1 MKGCHTT
8 LSHLFFVAVS
18 LAEQWYTLGIQMN
31 QKMQILK
38 WMGKRTHPHIIS
50 LIILVLAGS
59 VSSVIKVIMAYLSKD
74 LIDSFIGG
82 ISKATIQV
90 GILFAV
96 SVLILLFGKWII
108 TVLTVRTTENM
119 TGSLKEEVYGKLANA
134 DWMEYARYHTGDM
147 ATRVNGDTQVIV
159 NGIINGLTRGAAS
172 VMGLAAAFLVLLSF
186 HRGVAYFS
194 ILVGPAALI
203 LGAFA
208 GSRYVSVHEE
218 AQKADSNY
226 RSYLQECLEHMLIIK
241 TFGREGESR
250 VRLRNL
256 QAEKKR
262 LALKRNYTSAVTN
275 TLIMIGLWI
284 GFLAVFGWGAAYVL
298 DSTLTVGTI
307 TAYIQLILQ
316 IILPF
321 IELASLFPMM
331 YSAAGS
337 AKRII
342 EIEGLRE
349 DLEPVKA
356 ALQSVADSPVREK
369 VNGFESIDLQ
379 ELTFAYTPEKPVLK
393 DITFSLKA
401 GDTLALTGASGE
413 GKTTLIYLL
422 MQLLRPTDGHIYI
435 KDKGIKYDLE
445 SCYIR
450 QLISYVP
457 QGNTLFSGTIEEN
470 LRIGDSQADKEEQKE
485 MLKAACAWEF
495 VSKLPEGLDTNLGER
510 GVGLS
515 EGQAQRISI
524 ARALIRKKP
533 LLILDE
539 ATSALDMDTE
549 REVIHN
555 ISNLRQGSCIIIT
568 HRLSILRY
576 CRRVLELNGGR
587 IRERSVEEILSEFN
601 EMANE
606 VAATGAI

>member
-1 MKGCHTT
+1 
-8 LSHLFFVAVS
+8 
-18 LAEQWYTLGIQMN
+18 
-31 QKMQILK
+31 
-38 WMGKRTHPHIIS
+38 
-50 LIILVLAGS
+50 
-59 VSSVIKVIMAYLSKD
+59 
-74 LIDSFIGG
+74 
-82 ISKATIQV
+82 
-90 GILFAV
+90 
-96 SVLILLFGKWII
+96 
-108 TVLTVRTTENM
+108 
-119 TGSLKEEVYGKLANA
+119 
-134 DWMEYARYHTGDM
+134 
-147 ATRVNGDTQVIV
+147 
-159 NGIINGLTRGAAS
+159 
-172 VMGLAAAFLVLLSF
+172 
-186 HRGVAYFS
+186 
-194 ILVGPAALI
+194 
-203 LGAFA
+203 
-208 GSRYVSVHEE
+208 
-218 AQKADSNY
+218 
-226 RSYLQECLEHMLIIK
+226 
-241 TFGREGESR
+241 
-250 VRLRNL
+250 
-256 QAEKKR
+256 
-262 LALKRNYTSAVTN
+262 
-275 TLIMIGLWI
+275 
-284 GFLAVFGWGAAYVL
+284 
-298 DSTLTVGTI
+298 
-307 TAYIQLILQ
+307 
-316 IILPF
+316 
-321 IELASLFPMM
+321 
-331 YSAAGS
+331 
-337 AKRII
+337 
-342 EIEGLRE
+342 
-349 DLEPVKA
+349 
-356 ALQSVADSPVREK
+356 
-369 VNGFESIDLQ
+369 
-379 ELTFAYTPEKPVLK
+379 LTFAYTPEKPVVK

-422 MQLLRPTDGHIYI
+422 LQLLRPTDGHIYI

-549 REVIHN
+549 RKVIHN

>member
-1 MKGCHTT
+1 MAAIE
-8 LSHLFFVAVS
+8 V
-18 LAEQWYTLGIQMN
+18 GIQMN
-31 QKMQILK
+31 QKIQILK

-50 LIILVLAGS
+50 LITLVLTGS
-59 VSSVIKVIMAYLSKD
+59 VSSIIKVIMAYLSKD

-82 ISKATIQV
+82 ITKATVQG
-90 GILFAV
+90 GILFAA
-96 SVLILLFGKWII
+96 SVLILLFGKWLI
-108 TVLTVRTTENM
+108 TVLTVHTTENM
-119 TGSLKEEVYGKLANA
+119 TGSLKEEVYEKLAKT

-159 NGIINGLTRGAAS
+159 NGIINGLTRGATS
-172 VMGLAAAFLVLLSF
+172 VMGLAAAFFVLMSF
-186 HRGVAYFS
+186 HRGVAFFS
-194 ILVGPAALI
+194 VLVGPVALI

-218 AQKADSNY
+218 AQKADSSY

-250 VRLRNL
+250 VKLREL

-316 IILPF
+316 VILPF
-321 IELASLFPMM
+321 IELASLFPMI

-342 EIEGLRE
+342 EVEGLRE
-349 DLEPVKA
+349 DLEPDKA
-356 ALQSVADSPVREK
+356 VEQPVADAPVREK
-369 VNGFESIDLQ
+369 VNGFESIDLK
-379 ELTFAYTPEKPVLK
+379 ELTFAYTPEKLVLK
-393 DITFSLKA
+393 DITFSLEA
-401 GDTLALTGASGE
+401 GDILALTGASGE

-422 MQLLRPTDGHIYI
+422 MQLLRPTGGHIYI
-435 KDKGIKYDLE
+435 KDKGINYDLE

-470 LRIGDSQADKEEQKE
+470 LRVGDSQADREEQKE

-495 VSKLPEGLDTNLGER
+495 VSELPQGLDTSLGER

-555 ISNLRQGSCIIIT
+555 ISKLREVSCIIIT

-587 IRERSVEEILSEFN
+587 LRERSAEEILSEFN

-606 VAATGAI
+606 VAATGVI

>member
-1 MKGCHTT
+1 LKGCHTT

-18 LAEQWYTLGIQMN
+18 LAEQWYALGIQMN

-38 WMGKRTHPHIIS
+38 WMGKRTHSHIIS

-159 NGIINGLTRGAAS
+159 NGIISGLTRGAAS

-356 ALQSVADSPVREK
+356 ALQSVADLPVREK

-422 MQLLRPTDGHIYI
+422 LQLLRPTDGHIYI

-549 REVIHN
+549 RKVIHN